1 MSASRTQL
9 KVSGKIN
16 RSFSGKAKAE
26 RLKQM
31 RDFKKLE
38 VWKKSH
44 ELTLFV
50 YAHLLPNF
58 PKSEQFDLLSQSKR
72 AAYSIPLN
80 IVEGSG
86 RFTEKDFAH
95 FLDQALGSA
104 HELEY
109 CCILSKDL
117 LYINEDLYQV
127 INQLVNEVKA
137 MLIGL
142 IKKLRG

>member
-1 MSASRTQL
+1 
-9 KVSGKIN
+9 
-16 RSFSGKAKAE
+16 
-26 RLKQM
+26 M

-44 ELTLFV
+44 ELNLFV
-50 YAHLLPNF
+50 YLNMLPKF
-58 PKSEQFDLLSQSKR
+58 PKHEQYDLHSQTKR

-95 FLDQALGSA
+95 FLDNALGSV

-109 CCILSKDL
+109 CSLLCKDL
-117 LYINEDLYQV
+117 SYIDDNLFNK
-127 INQLVNEVKA
+127 INQQINEVKA

-142 IKKLRG
+142 IKTLRK

>member
-1 MSASRTQL
+1 
-9 KVSGKIN
+9 
-16 RSFSGKAKAE
+16 
-26 RLKQM
+26 M
-31 RDFKKLE
+31 RDYKKLE

-50 YAHLLPNF
+50 YGTLLPKF
-58 PKSEQFDLLSQSKR
+58 PKSEQFDLLSQTKR

-86 RFTEKDFAH
+86 RYTEKDFAH

-109 CCILSKDL
+109 CCLLSKDL
-117 LYINEDLYQV
+117 SYFDPELFTKTNLLI
-127 INQLVNEVKA
+127 NEVKA
-137 MLIGL
+137 MIIGL

>member
-1 MSASRTQL
+1 
-9 KVSGKIN
+9 
-16 RSFSGKAKAE
+16 
-26 RLKQM
+26 M
-31 RDFKKLE
+31 RDYKKLE

-44 ELTLFV
+44 ELNLFV
-50 YAHLLPNF
+50 YTKLLPKF
-58 PKSEQFDLLSQSKR
+58 PRSEQYDLLSQTKR

-109 CCILSKDL
+109 CCLLTRDLSYIDQE
-117 LYINEDLYQV
+117 LYEKVNSLI
-127 INQLVNEVKA
+127 NEVKT

-142 IKKLRG
+142 IKILRK

>member
-1 MSASRTQL
+1 
-9 KVSGKIN
+9 
-16 RSFSGKAKAE
+16 
-26 RLKQM
+26 M

-38 VWKKSH
+38 VWKKAH
-44 ELTLFV
+44 DLTLFV
-50 YAHLLPNF
+50 YKNVLPKF
-58 PKSEQFDLLSQSKR
+58 PKSEQFDLLSQTKR

-95 FLDQALGSA
+95 FLDMALGST

-109 CCILSKDL
+109 SCLLSKDL
-117 LYINEDLYQV
+117 SYIDEQLYNI
-127 INQLVNEVKA
+127 INQHINEVKA

-142 IKKLRG
+142 IKVLRK

>member
-1 MSASRTQL
+1 
-9 KVSGKIN
+9 
-16 RSFSGKAKAE
+16 
-26 RLKQM
+26 M

-44 ELTLFV
+44 ELNLFV
-50 YAHLLPNF
+50 YLNMLPKF
-58 PKSEQFDLLSQSKR
+58 PKHEQYDLHSQTKR

-86 RFTEKDFAH
+86 RFTEKDFAY

-109 CCILSKDL
+109 CCLVSKDL
-117 LYINEDLYQV
+117 SYIDQELFQQTH
-127 INQLVNEVKA
+127 QLINEVKA
-137 MLIGL
+137 TLIGL
-142 IKKLRG
+142 IKTLRK

>member
-1 MSASRTQL
+1 
-9 KVSGKIN
+9 
-16 RSFSGKAKAE
+16 
-26 RLKQM
+26 M

-38 VWKKSH
+38 VWKKSN
-44 ELTLFV
+44 ELNMFV
-50 YAHLLPNF
+50 YLHLLPKF
-58 PKSEQFDLLSQSKR
+58 PKSEQFDLSSQTKR

-95 FLDQALGSA
+95 FLDMALGSA

-109 CCILSKDL
+109 CCLMSKDL
-117 LYINEDLYQV
+117 SYIDQELFQKT
-127 INQLVNEVKA
+127 NQLINEVKA

-142 IKKLRG
+142 IKIIRK

>member
-1 MSASRTQL
+1 
-9 KVSGKIN
+9 
-16 RSFSGKAKAE
+16 
-26 RLKQM
+26 M
-31 RDFKKLE
+31 RDFKKLD

-50 YAHLLPNF
+50 YKNILPKF
-58 PKSEQFDLLSQSKR
+58 PKSEQFDLYSQTKR

-95 FLDQALGSA
+95 FLDMTLGSA

-109 CCILSKDL
+109 SCLLSKDL
-117 LYINEDLYQV
+117 SYIDEELYIR
-127 INQLVNEVKA
+127 INQFINEVKA

-142 IKKLRG
+142 IKVLRK

>member
-1 MSASRTQL
+1 
-9 KVSGKIN
+9 
-16 RSFSGKAKAE
+16 
-26 RLKQM
+26 M
-31 RDFKKLE
+31 RDYKKLE
-38 VWKKSH
+38 VWRKSH
-44 ELTLFV
+44 ELNLFV
-50 YAHLLPNF
+50 YRNLLPKF
-58 PKSEQFDLLSQSKR
+58 PKSEQFDLMSQTKR

-109 CCILSKDL
+109 CCLLSKDL
-117 LYINEDLYQV
+117 LYINQELYQN
-127 INQLVNEVKA
+127 INQSINEVKA

-142 IKKLRG
+142 IKKLRE

>member
-1 MSASRTQL
+1 
-9 KVSGKIN
+9 
-16 RSFSGKAKAE
+16 
-26 RLKQM
+26 M

-44 ELTLFV
+44 ELNMFV
-50 YAHLLPNF
+50 YLNLLPKF
-58 PKSEQFDLLSQSKR
+58 PKSEQFDLSSQTKR

-86 RFTEKDFAH
+86 RFTEKDFSH
-95 FLDQALGSA
+95 FLDMALGSA

-109 CCILSKDL
+109 CCLMSKDL
-117 LYINEDLYQV
+117 SYIDQELFQKT
-127 INQLVNEVKA
+127 NQLINEVKA

-142 IKKLRG
+142 IKIIRK

>member
-1 MSASRTQL
+1 
-9 KVSGKIN
+9 
-16 RSFSGKAKAE
+16 
-26 RLKQM
+26 M

-44 ELTLFV
+44 ELNLFV
-50 YAHLLPNF
+50 YRNLLSKF
-58 PKSEQFDLLSQSKR
+58 PKSETYDLLSQTKR

-86 RFTEKDFAH
+86 RFSEKDFAH
-95 FLDQALGSA
+95 FLDIALGSA

-109 CCILSKDL
+109 CCLLCKDL
-117 LYINEDLYQV
+117 LYVDDEFYSQINPK
-127 INQLVNEVKA
+127 INEVKA

-142 IKKLRG
+142 IKTLRK

>member
-1 MSASRTQL
+1 
-9 KVSGKIN
+9 
-16 RSFSGKAKAE
+16 
-26 RLKQM
+26 M

-44 ELTLFV
+44 ELNLFV
-50 YAHLLPNF
+50 YRNLLPKF
-58 PKSEQFDLLSQSKR
+58 PKSETYDLLSQTKR

-95 FLDQALGSA
+95 FLDTALGSA

-109 CCILSKDL
+109 CCLLCRDL
-117 LYINEDLYQV
+117 NYIDE
-127 INQLVNEVKA
+127 QLFTITNKSINEVKA

-142 IKKLRG
+142 IKILRK

>member
-1 MSASRTQL
+1 
-9 KVSGKIN
+9 
-16 RSFSGKAKAE
+16 
-26 RLKQM
+26 M
-31 RDFKKLE
+31 RDYKKLE

-44 ELTLFV
+44 ELNLFV
-50 YAHLLPNF
+50 YITLLPKF
-58 PKSEQFDLLSQSKR
+58 PKSELYDLMSQTKR
-72 AAYSIPLN
+72 ASYSIPLN

-109 CCILSKDL
+109 CCLLSKDL
-117 LYINEDLYQV
+117 HYIDQDLYQQ
-127 INQLVNEVKA
+127 INQLINEVKA

-142 IKKLRG
+142 IKKLRQ

>member
-1 MSASRTQL
+1 
-9 KVSGKIN
+9 
-16 RSFSGKAKAE
+16 
-26 RLKQM
+26 M

-44 ELTLFV
+44 QLNLFV
-50 YAHLLPNF
+50 YKNWLPKF
-58 PKSEQFDLLSQSKR
+58 PKSEQFDMHSQTKR
-72 AAYSIPLN
+72 AACSIPLN

-109 CCILSKDL
+109 CCLLSKDL
-117 LYINEDLYQV
+117 SYIDEELYQKTNLL
-127 INQLVNEVKA
+127 INEVKA